1 MPANRPDPTPE
12 AIPYPEYALRV
23 LFASFYPAVKMAV
36 DFNYPL
42 DTVKDMMT
50 LALWREAKAKHST
63 INLISLIF
71 GKSTR
76 TVKALSAR
84 FNKGGFFNLN
94 ETNLMLRIEDL
105 LRPTDR
111 QAIKALDGGY
121 PTRLVYDLGLYAK
134 GGRTPIAVVHLE
146 VSVQWDPW
154 NQNYL
159 VQSSLDGAKPTVRMF
174 SLRNDAIKAATS
186 LSLVVAKLSQ
196 VSRGESSVY
205 FVHVVAQRNPLQ
217 AKSSG
222 GAGVPRGTDRDLEV
236 FSRWVGMFVRSRP
249 KAEKLVEFRTHPFYV
264 PAEQAGGEGG

>member
-1 MPANRPDPTPE
+1 MSSRWSRSSRRRFVGALAASPLLLLGAAPE
-12 AIPYPEYALRV
+12 ALPRRRGSFTFSSRDLKLR
-23 LFASFYPAVKMAV
+23 
-36 DFNYPL
+36 
-42 DTVKDMMT
+42 
-50 LALWREAKAKHST
+50 
-63 INLISLIF
+63 I
-71 GKSTR
+71 
-76 TVKALSAR
+76 
-84 FNKGGFFNLN
+84 
-94 ETNLMLRIEDL
+94 RIEDL
-105 LRPTDR
+105 LRSTDR